1 MHVCHLRRSQLH
13 APLTKLSLPI
23 ARERKTPAGRQLRSL
38 VGANTCRLLAL
49 KIVKMP
55 TTPLH
60 EQRSYLRSHQSDPTS
75 GTVHTRNWLSRARRR
90 ISEGVMSVFRELVE
104 WYRAL
109 LSCIPGETGCTL
121 RNRLYGFH
129 GGPRVRVLPHVLIY
143 HPSKLVIGARTGIA
157 AHCQMNAGGEIDI
170 GSDVLIGPNVMIWS
184 QNHVYESRSIPINFR
199 AIAAPKLSLKMMS
212 GSAPVQL
219 SCRACA

>member
-1 MHVCHLRRSQLH
+1 
-13 APLTKLSLPI
+13 
-23 ARERKTPAGRQLRSL
+23 
-38 VGANTCRLLAL
+38 
-49 KIVKMP
+49 MP

-60 EQRSYLRSHQSDPTS
+60 EQRSHLRSHQTDLTSDTR
-75 GTVHTRNWLSRARRR
+75 HTRHWHSRARRR

-129 GGPRVRVLPHVLIY
+129 GGPHVRVLPHVLIY

-157 AHCQMNAGGEIDI
+157 AHCQINAGGEIDI

-184 QNHVYESRSIPINFR
+184 QNHVYESRGIPINCQGYRR
-199 AIAAPKLSLKMMS
+199 AKVVIEDDVWIGAGAIILPGVCLARGTVVAAGAVVTKSTLPYTIVGGVPARPI
-212 GSAPVQL
+212 GS
-219 SCRACA
+219 RCADHDECTP